1 MEYQEID
8 EDNMLVGNFLTPRI
22 IQSQYEIDEDNM
34 LVGDFIAIH
43 QANTARYNATFDID
57 EEVDT
62 IMVFSAKIDSLAHKI
77 ESMSHSV
84 YAMQTNK
91 STFEINEDNM
101 LVGDF
106 LEMQQDN
113 VTRYEATSKIDE
125 DNMLFGE
132 FIVDHL
138 NFSWKDNYNNI
149 IPQEIN
155 LQNQSDSINNLEP
168 KMGQMADAISARVLD
183 TLPSNTKVNP
193 KESVT
198 AVTTRSGVQLPEI
211 QVNRPIAKKEHV
223 LSTDEEHVELAE
235 QPEQIVDIKESSNIP
250 QTKSTIPI
258 KSSEPLISF
267 LQRLQKYELDKKF
280 SNFSLSSRLHF
291 IIKVDEE
298 VEVFIVVFE

>member
-34 LVGDFIAIH
+34 LVGDFIAMH

-62 IMVFSAKIDSLAHKI
+62 IMVLSAKIDSLAHKI

-84 YAMQTNK
+84 YAMQTKK
-91 STFEINEDNM
+91 STSEINENNM
-101 LVGDF
+101 LIGDF
-106 LEMQQDN
+106 LAMQQAN

-125 DNMLFGE
+125 DNVLVGE
-132 FIVDHL
+132 FIVDHP

-149 IPQEIN
+149 IPQGPQFQQPEKRTLLEDILGKFIEKTDQFMKQTEIN
-155 LQNQSDSINNLEP
+155 LQNQSASIKNLET
-168 KMGQMADAISARVLD
+168 KIGQMAVAISARVPD
-183 TLPSNTKVNP
+183 TLPSNTEVNP

-211 QVNRPIAKKEHV
+211 HVKRPITKKEHV

-235 QPEQIVDIKESSNIP
+235 QPEHIVDIKESSNTP
-250 QTKSTIPI
+250 QTKTTIPI
-258 KSSEPLISF
+258 KSS
-267 LQRLQKYELDKKF
+267 
-280 SNFSLSSRLHF
+280 
-291 IIKVDEE
+291 
-298 VEVFIVVFE
+298 